1 MGNPYTGKYAV
12 TFEIEITREI
22 GAFILA
28 DYERYFDKNNID
40 TKDEENSDV
49 SLYWDLV
56 RLHDKLFVC
65 NTVAEVKEIRT
76 AFENARQ
83 HIKEIRKS
91 AEVR

>member
-40 TKDEENSDV
+40 SKDMQNSDV
-49 SLYWDLV
+49 ALYWNLV

-65 NTVAEVKEIRT
+65 ETLDEVKEIRA
-76 AFENARQ
+76 AFSNAHE
-83 HIKEIRKS
+83 HIKEIRGKS
-91 AEVR
+91 

>member
-1 MGNPYTGKYAV
+1 MNDEITGRYAV
-12 TFEIEITREI
+12 TLEVEVAREI
-22 GAFILA
+22 GASILA

-40 TKDEENSDV
+40 IKDEENSDV

-65 NTVAEVKEIRT
+65 DTVAEVKEIRT

-83 HIKEIRKS
+83 HIREIKRNN
-91 AEVR
+91 RG

>member
-1 MGNPYTGKYAV
+1 MNDQITGRYAV
-12 TFEIEITREI
+12 TLEVEVAREI
-22 GAFILA
+22 GASILA

-40 TKDEENSDV
+40 TKDEENFDV

-65 NTVAEVKEIRT
+65 DTVAEVKEIRT

-83 HIKEIRKS
+83 HIREIKRNN
-91 AEVR
+91 RG